1 MSITGIIAGIFKTIE
16 IIDKYV
22 DDPKRRRQA
31 KEELYDSLIKGKEE
45 ALNEED
51 REKMDSAL
59 LALLDAIDKS

>member
-31 KEELYDSLIKGKEE
+31 KEELYDSFIKGKEE

-59 LALLDAIDKS
+59 LALLNAIDKS

>member
-22 DDPKRRRQA
+22 DDPKRRRRA